1 MANQRNRIIVRRR
14 IQLLRWAS
22 PISPRSPCDIC
33 ALSSLLCIPS
43 GRLAKAKAFL
53 GEKVMPR
60 LAAISVFTLVGA
72 LIGGTVAVS
81 AGWFD
86 GLFGAGNDDPFAQC
100 RASAV
105 AGGSGQIGGPFTLVN
120 GEGETVSDQDVITQP
135 SLVYF
140 GYTYC
145 PDVCPFDVAR
155 NVIAVDILE
164 EQGLDVTP
172 VFISIDPERDTPD
185 VVAQYAQDMHPKM
198 IGLTGSAEQVKAASQ
213 AYKTYYARGTGEGEF
228 YLMDHSTF
236 TYLMFPETGLASY
249 FGRDVT

>member
-1 MANQRNRIIVRRR
+1 MNRVY
-14 IQLLRWAS
+14 
-22 PISPRSPCDIC
+22 
-33 ALSSLLCIPS
+33 
-43 GRLAKAKAFL
+43 
-53 GEKVMPR
+53 
-60 LAAISVFTLVGA
+60 VGA
-72 LIGGTVAVS
+72 TSAVLAVLIGGAALWTTLS
-81 AGWFD
+81 EENTCG
-86 GLFGAGNDDPFAQC
+86 GN
-100 RASAV
+100 AV
-105 AGGSGQIGGPFTLVN
+105 AGGNIAIGGPFELLNGAGELV
-120 GEGETVSDQDVITQP
+120 TDQDVIDGPT
-135 SLVYF
+135 LVYF

-249 FGRDVT
+249 FGRDVTPEEMAEQTACHIAAS

>member
-1 MANQRNRIIVRRR
+1 MNRVY
-14 IQLLRWAS
+14 
-22 PISPRSPCDIC
+22 
-33 ALSSLLCIPS
+33 
-43 GRLAKAKAFL
+43 
-53 GEKVMPR
+53 
-60 LAAISVFTLVGA
+60 VGA
-72 LIGGTVAVS
+72 TSAVLAVLIGGAALWTTLS
-81 AGWFD
+81 EENTCG
-86 GLFGAGNDDPFAQC
+86 GN
-100 RASAV
+100 AV
-105 AGGSGQIGGPFTLVN
+105 AGGNIAIGGPFELLNGAGELV
-120 GEGETVSDQDVITQP
+120 TDQDVIDGPT
-135 SLVYF
+135 LVYF

-249 FGRDVT
+249 FGRDVTPEEMAEQTACHFAAS